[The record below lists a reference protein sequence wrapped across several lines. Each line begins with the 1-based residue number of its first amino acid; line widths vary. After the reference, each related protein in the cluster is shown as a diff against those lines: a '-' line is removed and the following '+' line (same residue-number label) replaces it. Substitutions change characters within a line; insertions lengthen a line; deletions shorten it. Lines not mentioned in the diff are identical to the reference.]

1 MSGRDT
7 AASQNPPTPP
17 FCKGGIQ
24 RGFKGGG
31 FTILELVV
39 AIFLIAIVLGTALF
53 LMASNLNVI
62 DKAND
67 LLVANA
73 LKQYTFE
80 DVRNIDFPPVY
91 YDRQSYFGDRIIDTS
106 TTLYKAPETIV
117 PADDGNDW
125 TPPELQDKYIV
136 RKYDFRYDNAG
147 TPLDDPINPDTDLT
161 MMHRVDVYVLKRK
174 DNSLILT
181 DSLFISR
188 DGMF

>member
-1 MSGRDT
+1 MVRIIRARD
-7 AASQNPPTPP
+7 AAPSQNPPIPP
-17 FCKGGIQ
+17 LCKGGMK
-24 RGFKGGG
+24 RG

-39 AIFLIAIVLGTALF
+39 AIFLIAIVLGTVLL
-53 LMASNLNVI
+53 LMSANLNVL

-91 YDRQSYFGDRIIDTS
+91 YDRQSYFGDRIIDAS
-106 TTLYKAPETIV
+106 TLYKTPAVIL

-125 TPPELQDKYIV
+125 TPLELQDKYIV

-147 TPLDDPINPDTDLT
+147 TLLNDPTVSDTDLT
-161 MMHRVDVYVLKRK
+161 MMHRVDVYVLRRK
-174 DNSLILT
+174 DDSVILT

-188 DGMF
+188 DGLF